1 MMRFKN
7 ILSVFVFS
15 FFVSTSFAQLISYTK
30 VDSFSV
36 ERLNERWKRMGIPK
50 VISPVKNAVDVY
62 DITYCTT
69 YGDSSCVMASGLY
82 FVPIAPKKSA
92 PLLIY
97 NHGTTIR
104 PHRKL
109 GYNGED
115 QICLMFSTDGYA
127 VCEPDYVGL
136 GHGERRHL
144 YIHADSEANA
154 GIDMMKA
161 VKELD
166 SIVGLQ
172 RDPMIFVSGYSQGGH
187 AAMAVTRKIQEKYAG
202 KYQVTASSPMS
213 GPYDLDG
220 VQADVM
226 FDYYTQPHYLPYL
239 LLGYNEVYN
248 IFNKNKFYDMVF
260 KPPYNDIVLGVF
272 NGKHSVGDVNDTL
285 PEIPK
290 DMLSDSLVHLF
301 QTDDDF
307 IFKQLLRENSMD
319 NWVPE
324 MPMQICYCTGDE
336 EVVYTNALVA
346 YEYMHARGA
355 KNVKLRKAGGKKF
368 THRKCADWAV
378 IYTKFYFDSFRK
390 GSKKGRK
397 GPVFKRWLVGIAK
410 GVMKR

>member
-1 MMRFKN
+1 
-7 ILSVFVFS
+7 
-15 FFVSTSFAQLISYTK
+15 
-30 VDSFSV
+30 
-36 ERLNERWKRMGIPK
+36 MGIPQ
-50 VISPVKNAVDVY
+50 VISKVRNAVDVY
-62 DITYCTT
+62 DITYYTT
-69 YGDSSCVMASGLY
+69 YGDGSQVVASGLY
-82 FVPIAPKKSA
+82 FMPIVPKKPA

-104 PHRKL
+104 PQRKL

-161 VKELD
+161 VVELD
-166 SIVGLQ
+166 SLMGLE

-187 AAMAVTRKIQEKYAG
+187 AAMAVTRKLQEEYADE
-202 KYQVTASSPMS
+202 YTVTAASPMS

-220 VQADVM
+220 VQAEVM
-226 FDYYTQPHYLPYL
+226 FHEYTQPHYLPYL
-239 LLGYNEVYN
+239 LLGYNEVYE
-248 IFNKNKFYDMVF
+248 IFHENTFYDDVF
-260 KPPYNDIVLGVF
+260 SEPYNDIVRGVF
-272 NGKHSVGDVNDTL
+272 NGKHSVGNINDTL
-285 PEIPK
+285 PKVPK
-290 DMLSDSLVHLF
+290 DMLSDSLVNEF
-301 QTDDDF
+301 QNNPDF
-307 IFKQLLRENSMD
+307 EFKKLLVENSMD
-319 NWVPE
+319 NWVPN
-324 MPMQICYCTGDE
+324 MPMQICYCSGDE

-346 YEYMHARGA
+346 HAAMKEAGA
-355 KNVKLRKAGGKKF
+355 KNVKLRKAGGKKY

-378 IYTKFYFDSFRK
+378 VYTKFYFDSFRK

-410 GVMKR
+410 GFM

>member
-1 MMRFKN
+1 MALRSIISSLF
-7 ILSVFVFS
+7 LLLVFS
-15 FFVSTSFAQLISYTK
+15 TASAQLINYTK
-30 VDSFSV
+30 VDSFSTD
-36 ERLNERWKRMGIPK
+36 RLDERWKRMGIPQ
-50 VISPVKNAVDVY
+50 VISRVRNAVDVY

-82 FVPIAPKKSA
+82 FVPIAPKKPA

-104 PHRKL
+104 PQRKL

-115 QICLMFSTDGYA
+115 QICLMFATDGYA

-136 GHGERRHL
+136 GYGERRHL

-166 SIVGLQ
+166 SIVGLK
-172 RDPMIFVSGYSQGGH
+172 RDSMLFISGYSQGGH
-187 AAMAVTRKIQEKYAG
+187 AAMAVHRKLQEQYAG
-202 KYQVTASSPMS
+202 KYTVTASSPMS

-226 FDYYTQPHYLPYL
+226 FHEYTQPHYLPYL

-248 IFNKNKFYDMVF
+248 IFDRNKFYDMVF
-260 KPPYNDIVLGVF
+260 KPPYDDIVLGVF
-272 NGKHSVGDVNDTL
+272 NGKHSVGDINDTL
-285 PEIPK
+285 PTIPK
-290 DMLSDSLVHLF
+290 DMLSDSLIDLF
-301 QTDDDF
+301 VNDDEF

-324 MPMQICYCTGDE
+324 RPMQICYCLGDE

-355 KNVKLRKAGGKKF
+355 KNVKLRKAGGKKY

-378 IYTKFYFDSFRK
+378 VYTKFYFDSFRK

-410 GVMKR
+410 GVM

>member
-1 MMRFKN
+1 MRFKSF
-7 ILSVFVFS
+7 LATVLFS
-15 FFVSTSFAQLISYTK
+15 FSMTAASAQLISYTK
-30 VDSFSV
+30 VDSFST
-36 ERLNERWKRMGIPK
+36 ERLDARWKRMGIPQVVSK
-50 VISPVKNAVDVY
+50 VRNAVDVY

-69 YGDSSCVMASGLY
+69 YGDNSCVMASGLY
-82 FVPIAPKKSA
+82 FVPINPKKPA

-104 PHRKL
+104 PQRKL
-109 GYNGED
+109 GFNGED

-166 SIVGLQ
+166 SIVALQ
-172 RDPMIFVSGYSQGGH
+172 RDSMLFVSGYSQGGH
-187 AAMAVTRKIQEKYAG
+187 AAMAVTRKLQEKFADDYT
-202 KYQVTASSPMS
+202 VTASSPMS

-226 FDYYTQPHYLPYL
+226 FYEYKQPHYLPYL
-239 LLGYNEVYN
+239 LLGYNEAYN
-248 IFNKNKFYDMVF
+248 IFDKETFYDEVF
-260 KPPYNDIVLGVF
+260 VNPYNSIVKGVYNGEFSVSDI
-272 NGKHSVGDVNDTL
+272 NDTL
-285 PEIPK
+285 PAVPK
-290 DMLSDSLVHLF
+290 EMLSDSLVDLF
-301 QTDDDF
+301 VNDDQF

-319 NWVPE
+319 NWLPE
-324 MPMQICYCTGDE
+324 RPMQICYCTGDE
-336 EVVYTNALVA
+336 EVVYTNALAA
-346 YEYMHARGA
+346 YDYMKSNGA
-355 KNVKLRKAGGKKF
+355 KNVKLRKAGGKKY
-368 THRKCADWAV
+368 THRKCADWSV
-378 IYTKFYFDSFRK
+378 VYTKFYFDSFRK

-410 GVMKR
+410 GLM